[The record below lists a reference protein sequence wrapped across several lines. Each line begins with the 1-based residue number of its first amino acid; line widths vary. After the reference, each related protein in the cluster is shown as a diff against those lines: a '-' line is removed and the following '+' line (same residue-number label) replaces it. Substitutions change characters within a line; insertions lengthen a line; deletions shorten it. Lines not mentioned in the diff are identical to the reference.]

1 VPHLKS
7 AILFAHAVAPALD
20 KRLRGSQNLADAV
33 AKRNIPTFWGNQTPV
48 FLSATLYV
56 LCDVVDCVEQLQDR
70 SPWQKLWT
78 WWVQAVG
85 GLRNKRFGLTEAPLR
100 RSVLWRNI
108 VLILIL
114 QNMSPPPTQYYCVI
128 FYFVSW
134 SGRGNMLSGTDVA
147 CAANDV
153 ALCSIN
159 EKNRLWIKEWYKR
172 RPPYI
177 HENLMRDV
185 VLSEPNDFTKI
196 FLWDS
201 TVRHLMG
208 YWRRTSTVG
217 NE

>member
-114 QNMSPPPTQYYCVI
+114 QNMSPPPDSI
-128 FYFVSW
+128 
-134 SGRGNMLSGTDVA
+134 L
-147 CAANDV
+147 
-153 ALCSIN
+153 LCNILFCFLV
-159 EKNRLWIKEWYKR
+159 RTRQHVEWYWCCLCGQWCSPVFNKR
-172 RPPYI
+172 KESPLDQRVVQTKTTIHTRKSHERCSVKWAKRLHKNFFVRFDGPPFDGILKTY
-177 HENLMRDV
+177 LYGR
-185 VLSEPNDFTKI
+185 
-196 FLWDS
+196 
-201 TVRHLMG
+201 
-208 YWRRTSTVG
+208 
-217 NE
+217 